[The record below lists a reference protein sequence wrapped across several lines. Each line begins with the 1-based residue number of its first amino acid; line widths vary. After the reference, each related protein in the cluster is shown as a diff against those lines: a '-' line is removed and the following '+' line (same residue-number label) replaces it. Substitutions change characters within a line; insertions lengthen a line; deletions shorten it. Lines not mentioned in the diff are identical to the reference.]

1 MSYCFNPN
9 CEHPINPNNLV
20 NCQNCNAPLL
30 LRNRYLAFKPLGKG
44 GFGRTFL
51 AVDLDMPSKLR
62 CVIKQFLPRDQSSIG
77 FDKSISLFKQEAFL
91 LERLGRHMQIP
102 TLFGYFQAD
111 KLLYLVQEFV
121 DGMDL
126 SKELKVE
133 GAYNQEKLLGLLNDL
148 LPVLKYI
155 HEQGVIHRDI
165 KPANILRRT
174 DGQLVLIDFGAAKQK
189 TDDTATGTM
198 IGSLEYVSPEQQMGR
213 AGTSSDLFSLGVTCI
228 NLVTGKQPS
237 KVRDTF
243 NDVWRWRENLPPNIE
258 IDDYVGD
265 VLNKLVAP
273 AVNLRYQDATDAIRD
288 LELGLI
294 RQQSQADEG
303 YMYVIPSKLDFS
315 LLEQALNN
323 QEYKVADLETWNLI
337 CSALNKPKRS
347 RLDESDIA
355 CIPCNELL
363 NIDRLWVKCSGGKH
377 GFSVKCDIYDAEN
390 GDYKSFCDRIGY
402 RTKRG
407 ERPMWLDATKVDYSA
422 DSPKG
427 HLPWVSGFYGSS
439 GAFGQEGVITILKET
454 IRSCRAKLSRFGVV
468 RIT

>member
-9 CEHPINPNNLV
+9 CQNPINPNNVV
-20 NCQNCNAPLL
+20 NCQSCNSPLL

-62 CVIKQFLPRDQSSIG
+62 CVIKQFLPREQSSIG
-77 FDKSISLFKQEAFL
+77 LEKSISLFKQEALL

-126 SKELKVE
+126 SKELKAE
-133 GAYNQEKLLGLLNDL
+133 GAYNQEKLLDLLNSL

-165 KPANILRRT
+165 KPANILRRS

-189 TDDTATGTM
+189 NDDNATGTM

-228 NLVTGKQPS
+228 HLVTGLQPS

-243 NDVWRWRENLPPNIE
+243 NDVWRWRENLPANIE

-273 AVNLRYQDATDAIRD
+273 AVNLRYQNAIDAIRD
-288 LELGLI
+288 LELGLL

-303 YMYVIPSKLDFS
+303 YLYVIPSKLDFS
-315 LLEQALNN
+315 ILEQALNN
-323 QEYKVADLETWNLI
+323 QEYKAADLETWNLI
-337 CSALNKPKRS
+337 CAALNKPKRS

-355 CIPCNELL
+355 RIPCNELL
-363 NIDRLWVKCSGGKH
+363 NIDRLWVKCSGGKY
-377 GFSVKCDIYDAEN
+377 GFSVKCDIYDAED
-390 GDYKSFCDRIGY
+390 GDYKNFCDRIGY

-407 ERPMWLDATKVDYSA
+407 ERAMWVDATKVDYSPEA
-422 DSPKG
+422 LKG
-427 HLPWVSGFYGSS
+427 HLPWVGGFYGNS
-439 GAFGQEGVITILKET
+439 GALGQEGIITILKET

>member
-1 MSYCFNPN
+1 MSYCFNPS
-9 CEHPINPNNLV
+9 CENPINPNNVV
-20 NCQNCNAPLL
+20 NCQGCNAPLL

-62 CVIKQFLPRDQSSIG
+62 CVIKQFLPREQSVLG
-77 FDKSISLFKQEAFL
+77 LDKSISLFKQEALL

-126 SKELKVE
+126 AKELKAE
-133 GAYNQEKLLGLLNDL
+133 GAYNQEKLLDLLNSL

-155 HEQGVIHRDI
+155 HDQGVIHRDI

-189 TDDTATGTM
+189 SDDDVTGTM
-198 IGSLEYVSPEQQMGR
+198 IGSLEYVAPEQQMGR
-213 AGTSSDLFSLGVTCI
+213 AGTSSDLYSLGVTCI
-228 NLVTGKQPS
+228 NLITVKQPS
-237 KVRDTF
+237 QVRDTF
-243 NDVWRWRENLPPNIE
+243 NDVWRWRENLPGNME
-258 IDDYVGD
+258 IDDFLKD
-265 VLNKLVAP
+265 VINKLVAP
-273 AVNLRYQDATDAIRD
+273 AVNLRYQNAIDTIRD
-288 LELGLI
+288 IELGLI
-294 RQQSQADEG
+294 RQQTQADDG

-315 LLEQALNN
+315 TLEQTLNS
-323 QEYKVADLETWNLI
+323 QEYKTADLETWNLI
-337 CSALNKPKRS
+337 CAALNKPKRS
-347 RLDESDIA
+347 RLSESDIA

-363 NIDRLWVKCSGGKH
+363 NIDRLWVKYSGGRF
-377 GFSVKCDIYDAEN
+377 GFSVKCDIYDSE
-390 GDYKSFCDRIGY
+390 GQDYKSFCDRIGY

-407 ERPMWLDATKVDYSA
+407 ERPIWVDTTKVDYSIDA
-422 DSPKG
+422 PKG

-439 GAFGQEGVITILKET
+439 GAIGQEAIVTTMKEA
-454 IRSCRAKLSRFGVV
+454 IRSCRVKLSRFGKLK
-468 RIT
+468 IN